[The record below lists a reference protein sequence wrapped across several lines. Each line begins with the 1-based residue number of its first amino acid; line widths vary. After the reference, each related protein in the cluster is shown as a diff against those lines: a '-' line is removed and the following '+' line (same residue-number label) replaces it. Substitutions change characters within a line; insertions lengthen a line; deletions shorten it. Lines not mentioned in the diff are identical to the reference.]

1 MCGRRKKQAWLLHQS
16 RCLSLLEDLYNKEA
30 TSDGQRFSRLAA
42 LMKANTDRKMDSYQ
56 AVDSST
62 GQPLN

>member
-1 MCGRRKKQAWLLHQS
+1 M
-16 RCLSLLEDLYNKEA
+16 LEDLYNKEA
-30 TSDGQRFSRLAA
+30 TSAGQRFSRLAA